1 MNKIIRVK
9 KLGPQAK
16 PMIFEMIKTFMKHY
30 DDIMSTI
37 EMDIGESQ
45 FFTTSVFTSA
55 QRTGLFYDNNNKLI
69 ISSEFPAS
77 CIPMHFR
84 KYTKNKDN
92 AYQLKYL
99 KACQYALNQPL
110 KSKALIDFITNTAV
124 ASSYRLIE
132 RIIQYNR
139 MGMVECENA
148 APART
153 TTTTPLGP
161 ENHKEYEENNE

>member
-1 MNKIIRVK
+1 MHRETTTHMNKIIRVK

-16 PMIFEMIKTFMKHY
+16 PLIFEMINTFMKQY

-37 EMDIGESQ
+37 EMDIDESQ
-45 FFTTSVFTSA
+45 FFTTSVFTIA
-55 QRTGLFYDNNNKLI
+55 QRTGLFYDVNNKLI
-69 ISSEFPAS
+69 ISADFPAS

-92 AYQLKYL
+92 AYQIKYL

-110 KSKALIDFITNTAV
+110 KSKALIDFITNTAI

-132 RIIQYNR
+132 
-139 MGMVECENA
+139 
-148 APART
+148 
-153 TTTTPLGP
+153 
-161 ENHKEYEENNE
+161 